1 MAVTNVPEVGTDSVA
16 QIYPGMDAGVTTATK
31 RVYSQEEMDVD
42 VGLRKDAI
50 ADAAK
55 ILNTLNDVFE
65 KGMTD
70 VHMHYANEGVTLPDS
85 MSMKLTSGGANVSS
99 TFPVL
104 DPLLGGVLAGTANDL
119 TGHEL
124 GQRLRYFQAYY
135 NEMKAGVVV
144 EQYGVEFNKID
155 PFGVYKKATS
165 QLAKL
170 YSETKGRARR
180 ECLTQWYNKEL
191 MEPGSG
197 VAGIGQFYNPNW
209 IIAGSPAGNGTTVDG
224 SGMPI
229 YSSTKATFEVNI
241 ATAIK
246 AAATGTNGNAANIS
260 IDALDKISFLANEKM
275 IEKIDGKYTCV
286 IPMPQW
292 YKLSALNGG
301 TGSWGAMWTAVA
313 DYGKDTID
321 YPGEVGTYRDLRIVA
336 DERWASLVV
345 TDMTDLSDPTFT
357 FEYVEPGGMAGD
369 GREKGIFVVSDTAN
383 IQIGWLLGKA
393 GFIERMEKDLFY
405 REVEQEYKKR
415 KGIGGF
421 MEAGWNLTVIRT
433 DAATGGYPDYAEN
446 RNSAVL
452 AFSSAIV

>member
-1 MAVTNVPEVGTDSVA
+1 MAITKVTELGTAPVE
-16 QIYPGMDAGVTTATK
+16 QLYPGMDPAVTVDTH

-42 VGLRKDAI
+42 VGLRKDMI
-50 ADAAK
+50 ADSAK
-55 ILNTLNDVFE
+55 VLNTLNDVFE
-65 KGMTD
+65 KGMSD
-70 VHMHYANEGVTLPDS
+70 VHLHYANEGVTLPDS
-85 MSMKLTSGGANVSS
+85 MSMKLMSGGANVSA

-104 DPLLGGVLAGTANDL
+104 DPLLGGVLAGTSNDL
-119 TGHEL
+119 TGREL

-144 EQYGVEFNKID
+144 EQYGVEFNKMD
-155 PFGVYKKATS
+155 PFAVYSKATN

-197 VAGIGQFYNPNW
+197 VAGIGQYYNPNW
-209 IIAGSPAGNGTTVDG
+209 IIANSTDPVTDKVDG
-224 SGMPI
+224 YGMPI
-229 YSSTKATFEVNI
+229 YTSTKADFEVNI
-241 ATAIK
+241 ATAVK
-246 AAATGTNGNAANIS
+246 AAATGTNGVDANLS
-260 IDALDKISFLANEKM
+260 LNALDRISFIANEKM

-286 IPMPQW
+286 VPTPQW
-292 YKLSALNGG
+292 YKITNLNFDDGG
-301 TGSWGAMWTAVA
+301 FGQAWTAVA
-313 DYGKDTID
+313 DYGKDTIS
-321 YPGEVGTYRDLRIVA
+321 YPGEVGTYRDLRIVS
-336 DERWASLVV
+336 DERWASLVI
-345 TDMTDLSDPTFT
+345 TDMTALTDPTFT

-369 GREKGIFVVSDTAN
+369 AREKSVFTISDTAN
-383 IQIGWLLGKA
+383 MQLGWLVGKA
-393 GFIERMEKDLFY
+393 AFIERMEKDLFY

-433 DAATGGYPDYAEN
+433 DSETAGYPDYAEN

-452 AFSSAIV
+452 AFSSAMI

>member
-1 MAVTNVPEVGTDSVA
+1 MAETKVTNIGTGPVE
-16 QIYPGMDAGVTTATK
+16 QIYPGMDPAVDVTTH

-42 VGLRKDAI
+42 VGLRKDMI
-50 ADAAK
+50 ADSAK
-55 ILNTLNDVFE
+55 ILNTLDDVFE
-65 KGMTD
+65 RGMSD
-70 VHMHYANEGVTLPDS
+70 VHLHYANESVSLPES
-85 MSMKLTSGGANVSS
+85 MSMKLMSGGANVSA

-104 DPLLGGVLAGTANDL
+104 DPLLGGVLAGTATDL
-119 TGHEL
+119 TGKEL
-124 GQRLRYFQAYY
+124 GQRMRYFQAYY

-155 PFGVYKKATS
+155 PFGVYSKATN

-197 VAGIGQFYNPNW
+197 VAGIGQYYNPNW
-209 IIAGSPAGNGTTVDG
+209 FIANSTTPDAGKVDG
-224 SGMPI
+224 YGMPI
-229 YSSTKATFEVNI
+229 YTSTIENFEVNI

-246 AAATGTNGNAANIS
+246 AAATGTNGADANLS
-260 IDALDKISFLANEKM
+260 LNALDRISFLANEKM
-275 IEKIDGKYTCV
+275 IEKIDGKYCIV
-286 IPMPQW
+286 VPMPQW
-292 YKLSALNGG
+292 YKITNLNFDGG
-301 TGSWGAMWTAVA
+301 GFGQAWTAVA
-313 DYGKDTID
+313 DYGKDTIS
-321 YPGEVGTYRDLRIVA
+321 YPGEVGTYRDLRIIA

-345 TDMTDLSDPTFT
+345 TDMTLLADPTFT

-369 GREKGIFVVSDTAN
+369 AREKSPFVGGDTAN
-383 IQIGWLLGKA
+383 MQIGWLLGKA
-393 GFIERMEKDLFY
+393 AFIERMEKDLFY

-433 DAATGGYPDYAEN
+433 DTQTAGYPDYAEN

-452 AFSSAIV
+452 AFSSAII